1 MQKHPLI
8 LIASACLVLA
18 ACTSKEPAGR
28 GGAGVPAIPVTTA
41 LVEPMQWVDTIEAV
55 LTLAQQA
62 RQLAAQGRTT
72 IAPIP
77 PGAKIRVRAGKTT
90 FLVSAVPQPR
100 RHAARPHARCC
111 AGRGPPG
118 RPRRRR

>member
-1 MQKHPLI
+1 MQKHLLI

-55 LTLAQQA
+55 VEVTEIRPTSKSGRAVVTS
-62 RQLAAQGRTT
+62 RIDVFNHQGVMVMTYTATR
-72 IAPIP
+72 
-77 PGAKIRVRAGKTT
+77 
-90 FLVSAVPQPR
+90 LL
-100 RHAARPHARCC
+100 
-111 AGRGPPG
+111 AGRS
-118 RPRRRR
+118 